1 MFQFRAFPSY
11 AYFIQRTIPE
21 YCSGGFPHS
30 EISGSTDICSSPKLI
45 AACHVL
51 LRLLMPR
58 HSPCALYSL
67 TFRRCGLHILRCN
80 ASVSAHPFRH
90 ISSSRHKR
98 LRWFVTRVRRGT
110 ALASFSTSSKRFWFS
125 WIMQAI
131 YRLLRKIVIAYPHL
145 FRCSTIKISQTSFNS
160 CWKTSLLPCFSSHS
174 SLFSFQGAISSLAWN
189 QIETYNLLSASIHLQ
204 FEIGGDS
211 RDRTGDLLLARQA
224 LSQLSYIPIYLF

>member
-11 AYFIQRTIPE
+11 TYFIQCTIPE

-67 TFRRCGLHILRCN
+67 TSRRCGLHILRCN
-80 ASVSAHPFRH
+80 ASVTAHPFRH

-98 LRWFVTRVRRGT
+98 FAGLCRDGDGGTVLDFGVPRLRLRDFGSLELCRQ
-110 ALASFSTSSKRFWFS
+110 STGYFAK
-125 WIMQAI
+125 
-131 YRLLRKIVIAYPHL
+131 L
-145 FRCSTIKISQTSFNS
+145 
-160 CWKTSLLPCFSSHS
+160 
-174 SLFSFQGAISSLAWN
+174 
-189 QIETYNLLSASIHLQ
+189 
-204 FEIGGDS
+204 
-211 RDRTGDLLLARQA
+211 
-224 LSQLSYIPIYLF
+224 